1 RPSGRDDHVRGLHRE
16 CRGERGRGRRGR
28 PRPRPEAR
36 RGVARVQPPAPS
48 RVPAHTPAR
57 ARHLRVLRRA
67 AAPIGGMGWAD
78 WVRGFEVE
86 PSIYA
91 ADFAH
96 LAEQLEL
103 TLDAGVRVFHY
114 DVGDGHFVEPITTG
128 PIVLEAIAELV
139 HERGAA
145 IDCHLMVDNPA
156 RHVPQM
162 ARAGGDSVTFHVEV
176 GPTQPVIELAREHG
190 LGVGVAFNPGTAV
203 ADAARAAEGA
213 DVVLCMSIWPGYSG
227 QPFMPEA
234 IPRVRELRG

>member
-1 RPSGRDDHVRGLHRE
+1 
-16 CRGERGRGRRGR
+16 
-28 PRPRPEAR
+28 
-36 RGVARVQPPAPS
+36 
-48 RVPAHTPAR
+48 
-57 ARHLRVLRRA
+57 
-67 AAPIGGMGWAD
+67 MGWAD

-103 TLDAGVRVFHY
+103 TLDAGVRVFHF
-114 DVGDGHFVEPITTG
+114 DVGDGHFIEPITTG
-128 PIVLEAIAELV
+128 PIVLEAIAGLV
-139 HERGAA
+139 HGRGAA
-145 IDCHLMVDNPA
+145 IDCHLMVDNPE
-156 RHVPQM
+156 RHIPQM

-190 LGVGVAFNPGTAV
+190 LGVGVAFNPGTDV

-213 DVVLCMSIWPGYSG
+213 DIVLCMSIWPGYSG

-234 IPRVRELRG
+234 IPRVRELRGLLPPEVHIQVDGGIGRSNIADVRAAGASLFVAGSSVYGKDDPATAYRELVSLAS

>member
-1 RPSGRDDHVRGLHRE
+1 
-16 CRGERGRGRRGR
+16 
-28 PRPRPEAR
+28 
-36 RGVARVQPPAPS
+36 
-48 RVPAHTPAR
+48 
-57 ARHLRVLRRA
+57 
-67 AAPIGGMGWAD
+67 MGWAD

-128 PIVLEAIAELV
+128 PIVLEAISELV

-145 IDCHLMVDNPA
+145 IDCHLMVDNPE
-156 RHVPQM
+156 RHIPQM

-190 LGVGVAFNPGTAV
+190 LGVGVAFNPGTDV

-213 DVVLCMSIWPGYSG
+213 DIVLCMSIWPGYSG

-234 IPRVRELRG
+234 IPRVRELRGLLPPEVHIQVDGGVGRSNIADVRAAGASLFVAGSSVYGKDDPAAAYRELVSLAS